1 MLTDFNAVFLT
12 AADTDSAEDLLGV
25 PTLGYLPKIDAS
37 DLRLICDNG
46 PFSLLLESLRSLR
59 TNIHFVA
66 EPPLRSLVI
75 TSAVPAEGKSTVA
88 ANLAMATAMRW
99 ERNRVIVLDADLR
112 KPMQHALFKTN
123 VAPGLTELLRKTHP
137 LNQVL
142 HQTAVP
148 NVQLISSGSVVQNP
162 LELLESEAMAQLIRE
177 LEDQCDLL
185 LIDASPMLVVAD
197 PMVLGPRAGG
207 VLLVIGHGETQKTH
221 TQKTM
226 ALLSRSKARVIG
238 TVFNRMSA
246 L

>member
-12 AADTDSAEDLLGV
+12 PADTDSAEDLLGM
-25 PTLGYLPKIDAS
+25 PTLGHLPEIDDP

-59 TNIHFVA
+59 TNIHFVV
-66 EPPLRSLVI
+66 ETPLRSLVI

-88 ANLAMATAMRW
+88 ANLAMATAMRL
-99 ERNRVIVLDADLR
+99 EKNRVIVLDADLR
-112 KPMQHALFKTN
+112 KPTQHVLFKTN

-142 HQTAVP
+142 HQTVVP

-162 LELLESEAMAQLIRE
+162 LELLESEAMVQLIRE

-197 PMVLGPRAGG
+197 PMVLAPCAGG
-207 VLLVIGHGETQKTH
+207 VLLVIGHGETQKKH
-221 TQKTM
+221 TQKAI